1 MIQTT
6 PNVKIIPAAAKPIER
21 TNKYKQLR
29 VAAYCRVSTEQEEQ
43 QNSYNVQIA
52 YYTDLINRKK
62 EWTLAGIF
70 ADEGISGTQAKKR
83 PEFLKMIRMCK
94 KQKIDLVIT
103 KSISRFAR
111 NTVDCLEYVRQLKDL
126 GIGVLF
132 EKENI
137 NTLTMT
143 SEFMIALYGSFAQAE
158 SESISQNVSWGKQKA
173 FAEGKVSF
181 QYKHLLGYRRGAD
194 GKPEIVPEEAETVRM
209 IYELFL
215 DGYSLTDIAKRL
227 TLLERKT
234 AHGKTEWHREIIS
247 SILRNEKYV
256 GDALLQKTFRVD
268 CISKKVKKNN
278 GERPMYLVTNHHE
291 PIIDRDTYNR
301 VQQEL
306 ARRTSKRKISDKT
319 LTEQGKYTSKYALS
333 ELLICGKCG
342 TPYRRT
348 TWAARGKKQVVWR
361 CISRL
366 EHGTKYCTDSPTMKE
381 EKLHKA
387 ILRAVN
393 EYLGCRDE
401 IAKILKANIGSV
413 LECQGQQEILNLE
426 NRLRELNK
434 ARNDLITLIAS
445 GGCDEDKLDSE
456 FAKIFNEEQSINERL
471 KELKQKAK
479 ISADTQ
485 NKIDSAMEMI
495 EQEKFKLEIFDNIII
510 RKLIECV
517 KVLSKEELLIIF
529 KGEVEV
535 KAKIE

>member
-126 GIGVLF
+126 GIGVIF

-137 NTLTMT
+137 DTLTMT
-143 SEFMIALYGSFAQAE
+143 SEFMIALHGSFAQAE

-173 FAEGKVSF
+173 FAEGKVTF
-181 QYKHLLGYRRGAD
+181 QYKHLLGYKKGDD

-209 IYELFL
+209 IYDLFL
-215 DGYSLTDIAKRL
+215 DGYSMTDIAKRL

-234 AHGKTEWHREIIS
+234 AHGKTEWHREIIR
-247 SILRNEKYV
+247 SILKNEKYA
-256 GDALLQKTFRVD
+256 GDALLQKSFIVD
-268 CISKKVKKNN
+268 CINKKAKKNN
-278 GERPMYLVTNHHE
+278 GERPMYLVTDHHE

-301 VQQEL
+301 AQQEL
-306 ARRTSKRKISDKT
+306 ARRTSKRRISDKT
-319 LTEQGKYTSKYALS
+319 ITEQGKYTSKYALS
-333 ELLICGKCG
+333 ELLICGNCG
-342 TPYRRT
+342 TPYRRCVWT
-348 TWAARGKKQVVWR
+348 ARGKRQIVWR

-366 EHGTKYCTDSPTMKE
+366 EHGTKYCSDSPTIHE
-381 EKLHKA
+381 DKLHRA

-393 EYLGCRDE
+393 EYLGCRNE

-413 LECQGQQEILNLE
+413 LECQEQQEILNLE
-426 NRLRELNK
+426 KRLKELDK
-434 ARNDLITLIAS
+434 ARNEFISLIAS
-445 GGCDEDKLDSE
+445 GNCDEDKLDNE
-456 FAKIFNEEQSINERL
+456 FAKIFNEEQSVNKRL
-471 KELKQKAK
+471 EELKQKVK
-479 ISADTQ
+479 MSADTQ

-495 EQEKFKLEIFDNIII
+495 EDEKFTLEVFDNIII

-529 KGEVEV
+529 KGGVEIKSV
-535 KAKIE
+535 IE